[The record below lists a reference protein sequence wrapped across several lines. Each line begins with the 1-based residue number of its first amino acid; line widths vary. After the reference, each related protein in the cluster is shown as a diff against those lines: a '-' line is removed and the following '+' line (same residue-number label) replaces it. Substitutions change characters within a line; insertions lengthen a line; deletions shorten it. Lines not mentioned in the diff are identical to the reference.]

1 MVYAYVCIVYKCQN
15 YLVYILLNYFQ
26 VNLNGVD
33 IKKLDLKWA
42 RSQIGLVGQEPVLF
56 NTTIAENICC
66 DLDVSKEDMERA
78 AKEANAHNFIMK
90 LPMVCR

>member
-1 MVYAYVCIVYKCQN
+1 MNIMWNQYLCVYM
-15 YLVYILLNYFQ
+15 LNYFQ
-26 VNLNGVD
+26 VNLSGID
-33 IKKLDLKWA
+33 LKKLDLKWV

-66 DLDVSKEDMERA
+66 DLNVSREEMENA